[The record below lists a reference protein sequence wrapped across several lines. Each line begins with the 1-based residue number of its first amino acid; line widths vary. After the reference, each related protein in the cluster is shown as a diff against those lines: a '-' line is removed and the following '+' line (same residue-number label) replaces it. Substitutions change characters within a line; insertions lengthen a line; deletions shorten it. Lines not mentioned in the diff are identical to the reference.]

1 MIPSARLTFIGRTD
15 FRGRNQ
21 LFGINAADRRF
32 HIYVIGQTGT
42 GKSTL
47 LETLIAQDAAR
58 GEGLALLDPHGDL
71 VERVLARLP
80 DDRRADLLYLDA
92 PDPTEPYG
100 VNPLG
105 GVPPDKRPLAA
116 SALLEVM
123 KKLWSDSWGPR
134 LEHIAR
140 NAFLALLDQP
150 QATVADVLRILSDDD
165 YRRDAMRYVRSQP
178 VRAFWL
184 KEYEKYPAKFRLE
197 AIAPIQNKVGAFLAN
212 PLLHRILTRADTML
226 DLRRVMDDGKILL
239 VNLSKGQ
246 IGEDTATLLGALV
259 VTSLG
264 IAAMSRSDVPA
275 SARRSFYVYLDEF
288 HAFTTLSLAGMLSE
302 LRKYGVSLTLAHQYL
317 AQLDPMVREAILGN
331 VGTIL
336 SFRLGPADAALLEQE
351 FAPTF
356 SALDLMNLP
365 NRHIYLKLMVDGVP
379 TPPFSAR
386 TLAPPE

>member
-1 MIPSARLTFIGRTD
+1 MSNRLTFIGRTN
-15 FRGRNQ
+15 FRHQNQ
-21 LFGINAADRRF
+21 LFGITAADRRF
-32 HIYVIGQTGT
+32 HIYLIGQTGT

-47 LETLIAQDAAR
+47 LETLIRQDAVR
-58 GEGLALLDPHGDL
+58 NEGLALLDPHGDL
-71 VERVLARLP
+71 IERILPRLP
-80 DDRRADLLYLDA
+80 AHRRTDLVYLDA
-92 PDPTEPYG
+92 PDPRQRFG

-105 GVPPDKRPLAA
+105 GVPPAKRPLAA

-150 QATVADVLRILSDDD
+150 QATLADVLRILSDDD
-165 YRRDAMRYVRSQP
+165 YRRDAMRFVRSQP

-184 KEYEKYPAKFRLE
+184 KEYENYPAKFRLE

-212 PLLHRILTRADTML
+212 PLLHRILTGADEML
-226 DLRRVMDDGKILL
+226 DLRALMDDGKILL

-259 VTSLG
+259 VTTLG
-264 IAAMSRSDVPA
+264 IAAMSRSDVPPG
-275 SARRSFYVYLDEF
+275 ARRDFYVYLDEF

-317 AQLDPMVREAILGN
+317 AQLDPMVREAVLGN
-331 VGTIL
+331 VGTIV
-336 SFRLGPADAALLEQE
+336 SFRVGPSDAELLAEE

-365 NRHIYLKLMVDGVP
+365 NRHIYLKLMLDGAP
-379 TPPFSAR
+379 TAPFSAT
-386 TLAPPE
+386 TLRLGT